1 MGLGANNNK
10 QHNQQQ
16 NKQKKQK
23 HNKSR
28 EETEDVWCCA
38 VCTYQNNMLLGYC
51 ELCGCKKPDKPSIVK
66 RGVYSEN
73 NAQNEDNSSPSPP
86 SPQPQS
92 TDINVLDVTQGN
104 DSSQIQFENMLPIND
119 NQSNEENASKHHQ
132 QIPNLLHIPKRNGL
146 HRHTQSESNV
156 LMTKQRAAKYWAC
169 SVCTFN
175 ENPIDYPVCKMCSA
189 LPPERPPSASSDNLP
204 QKKKEKTKKVSKH
217 ILDESIDVEMDPLG
231 HQRSTSVTKVSIMD
245 ESTVHNNQQSNNNQ
259 KAQDLLGLIPKKAP
273 NPSLLQING
282 GVGYHNATASGQNIL
297 RGMRPYDVPDLPP
310 ESMQQKNEK
319 KSIANMGVEV
329 GKNKGK
335 ESGIGGFFGKVV
347 NGWSARKRAQSTDD
361 ESGSKSRSRSPF
373 GKKKEEKKEPKR
385 NISVATMPKKQQE
398 KIAKRLSGLH
408 TKKDLLRELESS
420 QIKLQKKLKQHAAK
434 VMTLKSRMNVMES
447 QRLQELKQWNAWYV
461 LELVD
466 LGKEYY
472 DHFLSLINHQIEL
485 EKLHI
490 ECFTEKLQRLEN
502 ATKRIKRNGK
512 KWNIDDIR
520 NNIEVAFH
528 TAWRIRLSQDV
539 PDKQD

>member
-1 MGLGANNNK
+1 MGVNVSGNASPYSIPAQHAQKQQNKNNQNHKSKQKATTKANNSDKNGNHARNASLSISYIQQQQQHFFMEQPMPSDSNSDDDIYEDMIKDGLGANNNN
-10 QHNQQQ
+10 QHSQQQ

-66 RGVYSEN
+66 RVVYSEN

-204 QKKKEKTKKVSKH
+204 QNKKKEKTKQNKAVSKH
-217 ILDESIDVEMDPLG
+217 ILDESIDEMDPLG

-245 ESTVHNNQQSNNNQ
+245 ESTVHNNQQSNNQ
-259 KAQDLLGLIPKKAP
+259 KAQ
-273 NPSLLQING
+273 
-282 GVGYHNATASGQNIL
+282 
-297 RGMRPYDVPDLPP
+297 
-310 ESMQQKNEK
+310 
-319 KSIANMGVEV
+319 
-329 GKNKGK
+329 
-335 ESGIGGFFGKVV
+335 
-347 NGWSARKRAQSTDD
+347 
-361 ESGSKSRSRSPF
+361 
-373 GKKKEEKKEPKR
+373 
-385 NISVATMPKKQQE
+385 
-398 KIAKRLSGLH
+398 
-408 TKKDLLRELESS
+408 
-420 QIKLQKKLKQHAAK
+420 
-434 VMTLKSRMNVMES
+434 
-447 QRLQELKQWNAWYV
+447 
-461 LELVD
+461 
-466 LGKEYY
+466 
-472 DHFLSLINHQIEL
+472 
-485 EKLHI
+485 
-490 ECFTEKLQRLEN
+490 
-502 ATKRIKRNGK
+502 
-512 KWNIDDIR
+512 
-520 NNIEVAFH
+520 
-528 TAWRIRLSQDV
+528 
-539 PDKQD
+539 